1 MPSNHFSDI
10 SLAGSVTVV
19 PEKIRSIEADTE
31 LFGGNVRQ
39 IERLKKTLGL
49 NERRIAEASV
59 TALDLSQQAAESLL
73 ASHSLSAEALDGIL
87 FVTQTPDHSQPSNAS
102 LMHRKLGCASHC
114 AALDVNLGCSG
125 YVYALW
131 LAFSLIA
138 NGSSSKILVCAGDTL
153 SRMVHPKDRS
163 VAALFGDAGSATLI
177 EKRAGAGPSWF
188 RLGSDGSGSEALIVP
203 AGGARMPLSA
213 ETSVEQS
220 DAEGNIRCLEN
231 LHMQGSEVFNFSI
244 EVVPRE
250 IEALLAE
257 ANCPIDSVNF
267 FVLHQA
273 NRYIVHSIGKRLK
286 VDLKRCPIAS
296 FEAFG
301 NVSSASIPGAL
312 AYELSECLL
321 GEERQ
326 RLLLSG
332 FGVGLSW
339 ASCLLD
345 IEGMQSLRWELYSGG
360 GD

>member
-1 MPSNHFSDI
+1 MPSNYFSDI
-10 SLAGSVTVV
+10 TLTGSVTVV
-19 PEKIRSIEADTE
+19 PEKIRAIESDLD

-49 NERRIAEASV
+49 NQRRIAGASV
-59 TALDLSQQAAESLL
+59 TALDLCLQAAESLL
-73 ASHSLSAEALDGIL
+73 ASQALSSEALDGIL

-102 LMHRKLGCASHC
+102 LIHGKLGCMSDC

-138 NGSSSKILVCAGDTL
+138 NGSSSKILVLAGDTL
-153 SRMVHPKDRS
+153 SRTVHPRDRA
-163 VAALFGDAGSATLI
+163 VAALFGDAGSATLV
-177 EKRAGAGPSWF
+177 EKRAGAGHSWF
-188 RLGSDGSGSEALIVP
+188 RLGSDGRGSEALMVP
-203 AGGARMPLSA
+203 AGGARMPCSS
-213 ETSVEQS
+213 ETALEQS
-220 DAEGNIRCLEN
+220 DADGNVRTLEN

-250 IEALLAE
+250 IEALLFDAE
-257 ANCPIDSVNF
+257 CPIGSVDY

-273 NRYIVHSIGKRLK
+273 NRYIVQTVAKRLK
-286 VDLKRCPIAS
+286 VDLQRCPIAS

-312 AYELSECLL
+312 AYELKDRLL
-321 GEERQ
+321 GPKRQ

-339 ASCLLD
+339 GSCLLD
-345 IEGMQSLRWELYSGG
+345 IEAMQSLKWEVYSEGRK
-360 GD
+360 

>member
-10 SLAGSVTVV
+10 TLTGSVTVV
-19 PEKIRSIEADTE
+19 PEKIRSIEADVN

-49 NERRIAEASV
+49 NQRRIAGASV
-59 TALDLSQQAAESLL
+59 TALDLCLQAAQSLL
-73 ASHSLSAEALDGIL
+73 TSHSLSPEAVDGIL

-102 LMHRKLGCASHC
+102 LIHRKLGCASDC

-138 NGSSSKILVCAGDTL
+138 NGSSGKILVLAGDTL
-153 SRMVHPKDRS
+153 SRMVHPKDRA
-163 VAALFGDAGSATLI
+163 VAALFGDAGSATLV
-177 EKRAGAGPSWF
+177 EKRVGAGHSWF
-188 RLGSDGSGSEALIVP
+188 RLGSDGSGAEALIVP
-203 AGGARMPLSA
+203 AGGARMPCSS
-213 ETSVEQS
+213 ETALEQS
-220 DAEGNIRCLEN
+220 DADGNVRSLEN

-257 ANCPIDSVNF
+257 AECPMGSVDY

-273 NRYIVHSIGKRLK
+273 NRYIVHTIGKRLK
-286 VDLKRCPIAS
+286 IDLQRCPIAS

-312 AYELSECLL
+312 AYELKECLQ
-321 GEERQ
+321 GAERQ

-345 IEGMQSLRWELYSGG
+345 LGAMQSLRWEVYSGG
-360 GD
+360 SE